1 MIIFEDIHVKGVVMD
16 TCSYIRNLLISASN
30 TAPRVIIKFLAH
42 MYVLVQHP
50 QPTKK
55 TRSKPLHYSS
65 FPIRNAS
72 DILIYNLFFHILG
85 FFSFSSFLPDQ
96 SNPKKKLFL
105 LYDMMM
111 PHLTCMHMRRKK
123 QKKKKKRKENRMTRR
138 GEVEG
143 EKGDL

>member
-30 TAPRVIIKFLAH
+30 TAPRVTIKFLAH

-72 DILIYNLFFHILG
+72 DILIYNLFFLILG
-85 FFSFSSFLPDQ
+85 FFSFSSFEYTSSPANQ
-96 SNPKKKLFL
+96 IRKKKTLFIIRYDDASSY
-105 LYDMMM
+105 LYAYA
-111 PHLTCMHMRRKK
+111 
-123 QKKKKKRKENRMTRR
+123 QKEA
-138 GEVEG
+138 EEAEEEEEEEEG
-143 EKGDL
+143 E